1 MKIRS
6 TEKEG
11 SKTLLKIVKNPVT
24 AHLPVGYQYDDTG
37 STDAGEVVDLF
48 NFVQTLPNEEPVV
61 FVVGAYSKGEDV
73 FDYVDQKICFSSYP
87 LSASVACGKITT
99 AFERLWDVL

>member
-24 AHLPVGYQYDDTG
+24 AHLPVGCRRIG